1 MLLAHRVNL
10 GGFVKRLCEE
20 QGWHWCVILGQE
32 KTQGW
37 TEARRKEKRQE
48 GK

>member
-10 GGFVKRLCEE
+10 DRFVKRLCEE
-20 QGWHWCVILGQE
+20 QGLHWCMILGQE

-37 TEARRKEKRQE
+37 TEARREEKRQE
-48 GK
+48 WK